1 MGGGREEAW
10 VMFQMVGPGGPAL
23 LAIQGDGDD
32 GDSGAVGGGH
42 DGGHDDDNG
51 GDGDWDDWQKLDLVG
66 NSWWSYN

>member
-1 MGGGREEAW
+1 
-10 VMFQMVGPGGPAL
+10 MFQMVGPGGPAL

-51 GDGDWDDWQKLDLVG
+51 GDGD
-66 NSWWSYN
+66 